1 MKRNRHQ
8 LIFRPFCQG
17 LVLKILNMRP
27 TFAISPLAVIHGGKG
42 AAGLW
47 EVPETTRTIL
57 CPGDRLI
64 FVEPHPEE
72 GKKFQKCV
80 NRCSILIAGF
90 GSWRIR
96 LSTIAFFHIYLEP
109 KSNGGTIFWK
119 IWGPIKCCKG
129 QHPKKEINHW
139 VLVLCEPRS
148 LLFFDGVSRMTNK
161 KRRPRTSGL
170 FLVSWIRC
178 FFVTSWTIPIWSP
191 KNPVFEVV
199 DPFYF
204 SMCFF
209 VF

>member
-1 MKRNRHQ
+1 MLVTSPGHSSGQSILACIFCSRTVFWKKKTPWYRYRGFKDSLDIFLFLNVWAWIWGLLEKSRQNQGMKRNRHQ

-80 NRCSILIAGF
+80 DRCSILIAGF

-96 LSTIAFFHIYLEP
+96 LSTVAFFHIYLEP
-109 KSNGGTIFWK
+109 KLGHHILEDL
-119 IWGPIKCCKG
+119 GPHKML
-129 QHPKKEINHW
+129 Q
-139 VLVLCEPRS
+139 RS
-148 LLFFDGVSRMTNK
+148 TPQ
-161 KRRPRTSGL
+161 KRDQSLGSGSL
-170 FLVSWIRC
+170 
-178 FFVTSWTIPIWSP
+178 WT
-191 KNPVFEVV
+191 
-199 DPFYF
+199 
-204 SMCFF
+204 
-209 VF
+209 